1 VSVPST
7 LEAIA
12 MGARASGRSSWL
24 IAPGVLVAFL
34 RTVLGWP
41 LPFFAIAL
49 ATAGVDARLHDG
61 MLHPIAVVAGAI
73 DALTAPRS
81 LFILGGLW
89 AAGLLMGAVLR
100 VAWVAGALPALGVH
114 LTRTP
119 RPESGFVEGIVFG
132 FAPMLGTA
140 ALGLVVEVTA
150 QVYAWCV
157 YLAAALVALRGGG
170 GQPTLAALLAAAAL
184 ITAIA
189 APILASLVADA
200 ALARNA
206 LAGDSPTRAVAVGA
220 RRVVLRPGAF
230 LLSAFVLGVAGMVIL
245 GAAQTMETALLGV
258 AGGASPWLVLGPR
271 LMATTLAAALATLL
285 ELWRL
290 GTIAA
295 LACAAD
301 EA

>member
-1 VSVPST
+1 VS
-7 LEAIA
+7 
-12 MGARASGRSSWL
+12 
-24 IAPGVLVAFL
+24 
-34 RTVLGWP
+34 
-41 LPFFAIAL
+41 
-49 ATAGVDARLHDG
+49 AGVSARLHDTP
-61 MLHPIAVVAGAI
+61 LQPIAVLASAVE
-73 DALTAPRS
+73 ALTAPRS

-89 AAGLLMGAVLR
+89 VAGLLMAAVVR
-100 VAWVAGALPALGVH
+100 VAWMAGALPALGVH

-119 RPESGFVEGIVFG
+119 RPESGFAEGIAFG

-140 ALGLVVEVTA
+140 ALGLLVEVTA

-184 ITAIA
+184 TTAMA

-206 LAGDSPTRAVAVGA
+206 LSGDSPTRALAMGA

-245 GAAQTMETALLGV
+245 GAAETMETAALGV
-258 AGGASPWLVLGPR
+258 AGGAPPWLALGPR

-295 LACAAD
+295 LACAG
-301 EA
+301 EP